1 MLEADLINFFG
12 TVDKDSLLND
22 VVFKRLS
29 DTTINTLIQQA
40 LNQSIGNLDS
50 FNVEQKNILKI

>member
-1 MLEADLINFFG
+1 MLLAVLFNFFC
-12 TVDKDSLLND
+12 TVDIDSLLND

-40 LNQSIGNLDS
+40 LNQSIGN
-50 FNVEQKNILKI
+50 